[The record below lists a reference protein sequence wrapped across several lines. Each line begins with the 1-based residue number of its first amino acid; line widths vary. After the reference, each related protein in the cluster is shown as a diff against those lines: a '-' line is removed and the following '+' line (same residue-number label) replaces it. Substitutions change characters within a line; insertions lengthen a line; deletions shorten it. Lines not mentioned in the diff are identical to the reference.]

1 MRAEIRV
8 SLRVVARSARR
19 SGACPFAT
27 KEGFAP
33 LAPLAS
39 GFRRT
44 IARFQ
49 RGRQVRK
56 PTRCRL
62 SVVRGSVLPMKA
74 GALIMSLTLIVGV
87 AACGGA
93 PNTFRV
99 KADRNVASAEL
110 RLCGKNKH
118 LQRLGDSFV
127 GAQIVTCEGGGVIV
141 IRSENRPTTCIL
153 GYVTPGAPQDFS
165 FVVEDG
171 ICRPA

>member
-1 MRAEIRV
+1 MRTA
-8 SLRVVARSARR
+8 
-19 SGACPFAT
+19 
-27 KEGFAP
+27 
-33 LAPLAS
+33 
-39 GFRRT
+39 
-44 IARFQ
+44 
-49 RGRQVRK
+49 
-56 PTRCRL
+56 
-62 SVVRGSVLPMKA
+62 
-74 GALIMSLTLIVGV
+74 ALILSLTLIVGV

-99 KADRNVASAEL
+99 KADRDVASAEL

-127 GAQIVTCEGGGVIV
+127 GAQIVTCEGGGDIM
-141 IRSENRPTTCIL
+141 IRSKNSSTICIL